1 MQKIPRWLVATIL
14 FLIVVAGLVWYG
26 IRLLQQPAIGV
37 VSNQLSPRAAGFV
50 APPTPDS
57 SEQSVQVHCFSLTL
71 PIPVTNLKTSRDLND
86 YSSECVVKGSIEKPR
101 SQFTISAKPTPN
113 LLDLSEEPGVML
125 RLQDDTYTP
134 VTMLQLSQ
142 YQNAT
147 FASNTEITAFW
158 LNQDT
163 LYVVSLYSAARVSE
177 EITAV
182 HAQFVEE
189 VLRATIDG

>member
-101 SQFTISAKPTPN
+101 SQFTIS
-113 LLDLSEEPGVML
+113 
-125 RLQDDTYTP
+125 TYTP